1 MLGFKQLFYA
11 ISLINL
17 VNGFISVYESLNYDN
32 SLTPESVKEVYNYY
46 TSDTTNKYNFNK
58 KSKDF
63 EVIGDLLPG
72 YQSIKNTDLYNKPEK
87 IHSGRIYI
95 NTELKHSIF
104 FWKFD
109 REYLEKDSKNKTLTF
124 FISGGPGCSSMDGLL
139 LENGPFIFNKND
151 QLVPNEGPGHY
162 QSDIM

>member
-63 EVIGDLLPG
+63 EVIGD
-72 YQSIKNTDLYNKPEK
+72 
-87 IHSGRIYI
+87 
-95 NTELKHSIF
+95 
-104 FWKFD
+104 
-109 REYLEKDSKNKTLTF
+109 
-124 FISGGPGCSSMDGLL
+124 
-139 LENGPFIFNKND
+139 
-151 QLVPNEGPGHY
+151 
-162 QSDIM
+162 